1 MPKGIDATEDRQIK
15 MEENKQE
22 QRKIQQNLLNYV
34 SHNLTNKKDKPK
46 EKERSDSKSSTGRET
61 KTSADK
67 AGKAG
72 AMNVTSGP
80 KQQRPKTGAG
90 TSASGNITQST
101 TSSNNRQSMQGGS
114 TRVGTTK
121 TITPTSNQT
130 PKTQTPP
137 SIERSNPPPKK
148 LNMEKSASQSHN
160 LPKIDDITR
169 SNVNQDNDTKNLG
182 TRSNSSSMETTIIP
196 RQNINENLS
205 EGEVNNTASDDIRI
219 DNNAVTNPYEDE
231 MDTDETL
238 EDLGPEL
245 AKIGRILA
253 REITKSLSAALVP
266 LQNEINELKSLKTDL
281 IPATRD
287 MTVLKKEND
296 RLKTKVDQLEGEKP

>member
-1 MPKGIDATEDRQIK
+1 MPKGIDTTEDRQVK

-67 AGKAG
+67 TGKAG
-72 AMNVTSGP
+72 ATNVTSGP

-101 TSSNNRQSMQGGS
+101 TSSNNRESMQGGS
-114 TRVGTTK
+114 ARIG
-121 TITPTSNQT
+121 TPTSNQT
-130 PKTQTPP
+130 PKTRTPP

-148 LNMEKSASQSHN
+148 LNMEMNTSQSQS
-160 LPKIDDITR
+160 PKIDDITR
-169 SNVNQDNDTKNLG
+169 SNVIQDKDTKNPG
-182 TRSNSSSMETTIIP
+182 TRSNSSHRETTMTP

-205 EGEVNNTASDDIRI
+205 GEVNDTASDDIRI
-219 DNNAVTNPYEDE
+219 DNNVVKNPYEDE

-245 AKIGRILA
+245 AKMG
-253 REITKSLSAALVP
+253 
-266 LQNEINELKSLKTDL
+266 
-281 IPATRD
+281 
-287 MTVLKKEND
+287 
-296 RLKTKVDQLEGEKP
+296 

>member
-1 MPKGIDATEDRQIK
+1 

-67 AGKAG
+67 EG
-72 AMNVTSGP
+72 ATNVTSGP

-114 TRVGTTK
+114 ARVGTTK
-121 TITPTSNQT
+121 TTTPTSNQT
-130 PKTQTPP
+130 PKTRTPP

-148 LNMEKSASQSHN
+148 LNMEMNASQSHN
-160 LPKIDDITR
+160 SPRIDDITR
-169 SNVNQDNDTKNLG
+169 RNVSQEKYTKNPG
-182 TRSNSSSMETTIIP
+182 TRSNLSSMETTITP

-245 AKIGRILA
+245 AKMGRILA

-266 LQNEINELKSLKTDL
+266 LQNEINELK
-281 IPATRD
+281 
-287 MTVLKKEND
+287 
-296 RLKTKVDQLEGEKP
+296 

>member
-1 MPKGIDATEDRQIK
+1 

-67 AGKAG
+67 AGAT
-72 AMNVTSGP
+72 NVKSGL
-80 KQQRPKTGAG
+80 KQQRTKTGVG
-90 TSASGNITQST
+90 TSASGNNTQST
-101 TSSNNRQSMQGGS
+101 TSSSNRQSTQGGS
-114 TRVGTTK
+114 ARVGTTK
-121 TITPTSNQT
+121 TITPTSNQN

-148 LNMEKSASQSHN
+148 LNMEMHASQSRYS
-160 LPKIDDITR
+160 PRIDDITR
-169 SNVNQDNDTKNLG
+169 RNVSQEKDTKKPG
-182 TRSNSSSMETTIIP
+182 TRSNSSNMETTITP
-196 RQNINENLS
+196 RQNINESLS
-205 EGEVNNTASDDIRI
+205 EGEVNEVNETVSANIRI
-219 DNNAVTNPYEDE
+219 DNNAVINPYEDE

-245 AKIGRILA
+245 AKMGRILT

-287 MTVLKKEND
+287 MTLLKKKITD
-296 RLKTKVDQLEGEKP
+296 